1 MAESISSIGA
11 LLKKTRQD
19 KELTLE
25 EISQLTRIREKY
37 LVAIEADNWDALPSS
52 VQQKGFVRSYAR
64 ALELDPGP
72 LLLELRSILQ
82 EDDLEVDLEE
92 SQEPDQRSDGEV
104 SVSAAPSLMKEIGQ
118 VLKDQRKKLGF
129 TISNVAE
136 QIYIPERYLE
146 AIEAGHLE
154 ELPSTVQGKGMVK
167 NYAEFLGLDPEPLLL
182 SYADVLQSRLEARRE
197 GIPETP
203 DRSPI
208 AIWFR
213 RFLASPT
220 LLWAGIVV
228 LIGTVSLW
236 AGLLIFGGAGAG
248 SQPTA
253 TIPGVAD
260 ILLPT
265 SSPTNTQ
272 AAPVTTPGDIEVA
285 ISPTV
290 EELPEGEVDLATT
303 PTPGLTGNEKIQV
316 QLVILQRTYVRV
328 IVDNIL
334 AFEGRLLPG
343 SVKLFGGELSIE
355 VITGNAAGVEVIY
368 NQQALGVMGLF
379 GEAVDRVFTAEGI
392 ATPTPT
398 ITLTPTPSDT
408 PEASR
413 TPTPTQAD
421 GAE

>member
-1 MAESISSIGA
+1 MAESTSSIGA
-11 LLKKTRQD
+11 QLKKARQD

-64 ALELDPGP
+64 ALGLDPGP
-72 LLLELRSILQ
+72 LLQELRSALQ
-82 EDDLEVDLEE
+82 EDDLEVSPEDGIEPGQGPNGGE
-92 SQEPDQRSDGEV
+92 SAA
-104 SVSAAPSLMKEIGQ
+104 AAPSLMEEIGEI
-118 VLKDQRKKLGF
+118 LKSQRKKLGF
-129 TISNVAE
+129 TILNVAE

-146 AIEAGHLE
+146 AIEEGHLE

-197 GIPETP
+197 GIPEVP
-203 DRSPI
+203 NRSPI
-208 AIWFR
+208 AIWLR

-220 LLWAGIVV
+220 LLWVGIVM

-236 AGLLIFGGAGAG
+236 AGLLIFGGGGAG
-248 SQPTA
+248 SQATA

-265 SSPTNTQ
+265 SSPTSTQ

-290 EELPEGEVDLATT
+290 DELLEGDTVLATT

-398 ITLTPTPSDT
+398 ITLTPTASDT
-408 PEASR
+408 PEPSL
-413 TPTPTQAD
+413 TPTPTQA
-421 GAE
+421 E

>member
-1 MAESISSIGA
+1 M
-11 LLKKTRQD
+11 
-19 KELTLE
+19 TLE
-25 EISQLTRIREKY
+25 EVSQLTRIREKY
-37 LVAIEADNWDALPSS
+37 LIAIEAENWDALPSS

-64 ALELDPGP
+64 ALELDPIP
-72 LLLELRSILQ
+72 LLQELRSVLQ
-82 EDDLEVDLEE
+82 DDDLEPDREAD
-92 SQEPDQRSDGEV
+92 QEPAGVEDAPAV
-104 SVSAAPSLMKEIGQ
+104 PSLMKEIGE

-129 TISNVAE
+129 TISNVSE
-136 QIYIPERYLE
+136 QIYIPGRYLE
-146 AIEAGHLE
+146 AIEAGFLE

-182 SYADVLQSRLEARRE
+182 SYADVLQSRLDARRE
-197 GIPETP
+197 GIPDAP
-203 DRSPI
+203 NRSPM
-208 AIWFR
+208 AVWFR
-213 RFLASPT
+213 RFLANPT

-236 AGLLIFGGAGAG
+236 AGLLIFGGGGPG
-248 SQPTA
+248 SQATA

-265 SSPTNTQ
+265 SSPTSTQ
-272 AAPVTTPGDIEVA
+272 EPPAATPGDIEVA
-285 ISPTV
+285 ISPTI
-290 EELPEGEVDLATT
+290 EDLPEGDVDLAVTS
-303 PTPGLTGNEKIQV
+303 TPGLTGNEKVQI

-343 SVKLFGGELSIE
+343 SVKLFGGELSVE

-368 NQQALGVMGLF
+368 NQQDLGVMGLF

-398 ITLTPTPSDT
+398 ITLTPTASDT
-408 PEASR
+408 PEATQ
-413 TPTPTQAD
+413 TPTPTQAVE
-421 GAE
+421 AE